1 MLRNYLVISGV
12 FIWIFIGIFWVYPLK
27 WKLQK
32 KHGFDKN
39 NNYFSELA
47 KCNDPLAM
55 LMMKRTRIMLAIGLI
70 GGVITA
76 FTK

>member
-12 FIWIFIGIFWVYPLK
+12 VIWIFIGIFWIYPLK
-27 WKLQK
+27 RKLQK
-32 KHGFDKN
+32 KHGFDKSKD
-39 NNYFSELA
+39 YFSELA
-47 KCNDPLAM
+47 KRNDPLAM
-55 LMMKRTRIMLAIGLI
+55 LMMKRTRIMFAVGVI